1 MIYTRD
7 HIDCYSDG
15 TLGDTYLRVNLAN
28 MMRRHQ
34 QSHIAQ
40 DIESS
45 TPEVQDEGIRDA
57 LNYLNEVSDDD
68 VEWILDSGDL
78 LLIKADGSFH
88 ETSQP

>member
-15 TLGDTYLRVNLAN
+15 TLGDTHLRVNLAN
-28 MMRRHQ
+28 MMRQHQ

-40 DIESS
+40 DVESS
-45 TPEVQDEGIRDA
+45 IPEIQDDGIRDA

-78 LLIKADGSFH
+78 LLINAEETFH
-88 ETSQP
+88 WFDI